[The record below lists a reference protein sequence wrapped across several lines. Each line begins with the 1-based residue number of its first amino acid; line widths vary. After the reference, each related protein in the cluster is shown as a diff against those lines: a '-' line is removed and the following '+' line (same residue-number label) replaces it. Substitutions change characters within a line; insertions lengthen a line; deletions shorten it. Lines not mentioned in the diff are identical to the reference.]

1 MAATA
6 VGIDV
11 SKDKLD
17 AHVLPGGE
25 RFSVSRDAGG
35 IEDLIKH
42 IRPLEPSIIAVEAT
56 GGFERVVA
64 AGIAAAGLALVVVN
78 PAQVRA
84 FAHSLGQ
91 RAKTDPIDAAV
102 IARFVEA
109 TRPEIRPLPDEETQL
124 LSDLV
129 TRRAQIIQMIVAE
142 RQREKR
148 AINRH
153 VRKSLARLIK
163 ALEKEINS
171 VDDEIDGALR
181 NSPLWRE
188 KEDLL
193 ASIPGVGD
201 ITIRTVLADLPELGM
216 LDRRKIAS
224 LVGYAPFT
232 RQSGQWRGKSFIAGG
247 RSHVRSVIYMAAM
260 TAKRCNP
267 VLKAFYERLL
277 AGGKPKKVALVAV
290 ARRLLTIMNAV
301 LRDKTP
307 WRAEPLLA

>member
-1 MAATA
+1 M
-6 VGIDV
+6 
-11 SKDKLD
+11 
-17 AHVLPGGE
+17 
-25 RFSVSRDAGG
+25 
-35 IEDLIKH
+35 
-42 IRPLEPSIIAVEAT
+42 
-56 GGFERVVA
+56 
-64 AGIAAAGLALVVVN
+64 
-78 PAQVRA
+78 
-84 FAHSLGQ
+84 
-91 RAKTDPIDAAV
+91 

-109 TRPEIRPLPDEETQL
+109 TKPAIRPLPDEETRL
-124 LSDLV
+124 LCDLV
-129 TRRAQIIQMIVAE
+129 TRRAQIIQMIGAE

-181 NSPLWRE
+181 SSPLWRE

-201 ITIRTVLADLPELGM
+201 VTIRTVLADLPELGT

-232 RQSGQWRGKSFIAGG
+232 RQSGKWRGKSFIAGG
-247 RSHVRSVIYMAAM
+247 RRYVRSVIFMAAM
-260 TAKRCNP
+260 TARRCNP
-267 VLKAFYERLL
+267 VLKAFYERLT
-277 AGGKPKKVALVAV
+277 AAGKPKMVAMIAV
-290 ARRLLTIMNAV
+290 ARRLLTIMNAI

-307 WRAEPLLA
+307 WKLEPLPA